1 MDKKI
6 LVVDDEELIRNLLKD
21 AFTRAGYLVR
31 TAESAEEA
39 MNILRKESILVM
51 YLDLKLPGMD
61 GTDLC
66 AKIRLQNPIAIINAL
81 TGYSDLFGL
90 LKCRKVGFDD
100 FFTKPISIKI
110 LLESAEQAFEK
121 LERWQVSELDLI

>member
-1 MDKKI
+1 MENKI
-6 LVVDDEELIRNLLKD
+6 LVVDDEEIIREILRET
-21 AFTRAGYLVR
+21 FTGAGYDVFM
-31 TAESAEEA
+31 AESAEAA
-39 MNILRKESILVM
+39 MDILREESILVM

-66 AKIRLQNPIAIINAL
+66 AQIRFQNPIAIIFAL

-100 FFTKPISIKI
+100 FFTKPVSIEI
-110 LLESAEQAFEK
+110 LLESAEQAFK
-121 LERWQVSELDLI
+121 RLERWQVGELNLI